1 MAHSVPLTASWGQIE
16 YEKKNARSLERNG
29 ELEQNPRFRSLDML
43 DGAILRELQND
54 ARKSF
59 AEIGKAVALSATSVA
74 ERIRRLEHEG
84 VIEGYQVKLSAPK
97 LGYPVT
103 AFILA
108 RPKGPDVR
116 FIKVARERP
125 EILACHRV
133 TGEFSFIAHA
143 VVRDVTHLEE
153 LLNHLEPTTVHVVTL
168 VVLSTSFDSVPI
180 SVPEH

>member
-1 MAHSVPLTASWGQIE
+1 
-16 YEKKNARSLERNG
+16 
-29 ELEQNPRFRSLDML
+29 LEQTPRFRNLDAL
-43 DGAILRELQND
+43 DSAILHELQND

-84 VIEGYQVKLSAPK
+84 VIEGYHVKLSAAK
-97 LGYPVT
+97 LGYPVI

-125 EILACHRV
+125 EILACYRV

-143 VVRDVTHLEE
+143 IVRNVTHLEE
-153 LLNHLEPTTVHVVTL
+153 LLNHLEPAAAHIVTL
-168 VVLSTSFDSVPI
+168 VVLSTSFDSVP
-180 SVPEH
+180 VNVG

>member
-1 MAHSVPLTASWGQIE
+1 LQQYPQ
-16 YEKKNARSLERNG
+16 
-29 ELEQNPRFRSLDML
+29 FRKLDSLDI
-43 DGAILRELQND
+43 AILRELQDD
-54 ARKSF
+54 ARRSF
-59 AEIGKAVALSATSVA
+59 AETGKTVGLSATSVA

-84 VIEGYQVKLSAPK
+84 VIEGYQVKLSAAK

-108 RPKGPDVR
+108 RPEGADVR
-116 FIKVARERP
+116 FIKVARQRS

-153 LLNHLEPTTVHVVTL
+153 LLNHLEPVAVHIVTL
-168 VVLSTSFDSVPI
+168 VVLSTPFDSVPI
-180 SVPEH
+180 KVG